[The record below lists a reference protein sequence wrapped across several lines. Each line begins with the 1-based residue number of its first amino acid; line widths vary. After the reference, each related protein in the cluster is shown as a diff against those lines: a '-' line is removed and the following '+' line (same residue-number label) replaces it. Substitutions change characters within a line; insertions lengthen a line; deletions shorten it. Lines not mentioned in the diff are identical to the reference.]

1 MKISKLQFDK
11 LLDKIKVNISS
22 YGDYVDISFDN
33 KYFMVEGRYD
43 ILSGHLDLDFYIED
57 LDSKLTDN
65 QINEIMVKVMSKV
78 ESIKS
83 NKKEDIDIIRFGE
96 VGY

>member
-1 MKISKLQFDK
+1 MKISKLQFNNLLCNIK
-11 LLDKIKVNISS
+11 LNISS
-22 YGDYVDISFDN
+22 YCDYVSISFDN
-33 KYFMVEGRYD
+33 NYFVIDGRYD
-43 ILSGHLDLDFYIED
+43 LHSSHLDLDFYIDNSE
-57 LDSKLTDN
+57 SELTDE
-65 QINEIMVKVMSKV
+65 QVNEIMVKVMSKV